1 MFTSFSTAL
10 SALDADTTALS
21 VVGNNLANLNTPGFK
36 ASQVYFRDLVTESV
50 GAGLGDTQVGFGTA
64 EPNTICEFTQGA
76 IQTSTGP
83 LDAAIQGNG
92 FFVVQNDAGQTMY
105 TRAGNFTTNAAGQL
119 VTSTGELVQGWTV
132 DPTTGKVNTAAATGN
147 IVVPTGSVSPPIA
160 SNSLALSLN
169 LNSTASVTGS
179 PDLSYPI
186 TVYDQLGTSHVVTAN
201 FTKTGTNTW
210 TYNLSVP
217 AGDVDGTGA
226 AASTSVSGT
235 LNFTDTGQLDTTA
248 TKPTSVVLNV
258 GPLADGA
265 PPMAIT
271 WNMIGADGTP
281 TMTQVAE
288 GSAVS
293 ASTPNGSP
301 AAQLTSVGL
310 SNGGV
315 IEAQFSDGTQ
325 VEVGQ
330 LAMASVR
337 NPDSLV
343 AEGNNNYSATAE
355 TASPVI
361 GMPGTGGNGQ
371 IVGGSI
377 EASTVDLATELTDL
391 IVYQR
396 AYEANSKVVTSVD
409 QLSQDTINLIH

>member
-36 ASQVYFRDLVTESV
+36 ASVVYFRDLVTQSV
-50 GAGLGDTQVGFGTA
+50 GAGLSDTQVGFGTA
-64 EPNTICEFTQGA
+64 EPNTIREFTQGA

-83 LDAAIQGNG
+83 YDAAIQGDG
-92 FFVVQNDAGQTMY
+92 FFVVQNTAGQTMY

-132 DPTTGKVNTAAATGN
+132 NPQTGQVNTTGAAGA
-147 IVVPTGSVSPPIA
+147 IVVPTGSVSPPVA
-160 SNSLALSLN
+160 TTGFTLDLN
-169 LNSTASVTGS
+169 LNSAAAVTGS

-186 TVYDQLGTSHVVTAN
+186 TVYDQLGTAHIVTAT
-201 FTKTGTNTW
+201 FTKTGTNAW

-217 AGDVDGTGA
+217 AGDVDETDPT
-226 AASTSVSGT
+226 ASTSVTGT
-235 LNFTDTGQLDTTA
+235 LAFTPTGQLDATA
-248 TKPTSVVLNV
+248 SPTSVVLNV
-258 GPLADGA
+258 TPLVDGA

-271 WNMIGADGTP
+271 WNLLGADGVTP
-281 TMTQVAE
+281 RLTQVAE
-288 GSAVS
+288 SSAVS
-293 ASTPNGSP
+293 ASAPNGSP
-301 AAQLTSVGL
+301 AAVLTNVGL

-315 IEAQFSDGTQ
+315 IEATFSDGTQ
-325 VEVGQ
+325 AAVGQ

-343 AEGNNNYSATAE
+343 AEGNNNFSATAD
-355 TASPVI
+355 TATPVI
-361 GMPGTGGNGQ
+361 GLPGTGGNGQ
-371 IVGGSI
+371 IEGGSI
-377 EASTVDLATELTDL
+377 EASTVDLATELTNL

>member
-36 ASQVYFRDLVTESV
+36 ASVVYFRDLVTESV

-92 FFVVQNDAGQTMY
+92 FFVVQNPAGQTMY

-132 DPTTGKVNTAAATGN
+132 NPQTGQINTTGATGA
-147 IVVPTGSVSPPIA
+147 IVVPTGSVSPPVA
-160 SNSLALSLN
+160 TTSFNLALN
-169 LNSTASVTGS
+169 LNSAAAVSGT

-186 TVYDQLGTSHVVTAN
+186 TVYDQLGTAHVVTAD

-210 TYNLSVP
+210 AYNLSVP
-217 AGDVDGTGA
+217 AADVDPTDPT
-226 AASTSVSGT
+226 ASSSVSGN
-235 LNFTDTGQLDTTA
+235 LSFTSTGQLDTTA
-248 TKPTSVVLNV
+248 SPTSVLFNV
-258 GPLADGA
+258 EPLTDGA

-271 WNMIGADGTP
+271 WNLLSTNGTP
-281 TMTQVAE
+281 SLTQVAE
-288 GSAVS
+288 TSAVS
-293 ASTPNGSP
+293 ASSPNGSP

-325 VEVGQ
+325 TAVGQ

-343 AEGNNNYSATAE
+343 AEGNNNYSATAN

-377 EASTVDLATELTDL
+377 EASTVDLATELTNL

>member
-36 ASQVYFRDLVTESV
+36 ASVVYFRDLVTQSV
-50 GAGLGDTQVGFGTA
+50 GAGLSDTQVGFGTA
-64 EPNTICEFTQGA
+64 EPNTIREFTQGA

-83 LDAAIQGNG
+83 YDAAIQGDG
-92 FFVVQNDAGQTMY
+92 FFVVQNAAGQTMY

-119 VTSTGELVQGWTV
+119 VTSTGEMVQGWTV
-132 DPTTGKVNTAAATGN
+132 NPATGQVDTTGATGA
-147 IVVPTGSVSPPIA
+147 IVVPTGSVSPPVA
-160 SNSLALSLN
+160 TTGFTLDLN
-169 LNSTASVTGS
+169 LNSAAAVTGS

-186 TVYDQLGTSHVVTAN
+186 TVYDKLGTAHTVTAT
-201 FTKTGTNTW
+201 FTKTGTNAW

-217 AGDVDGTGA
+217 AGDVDETDPT
-226 AASTSVSGT
+226 ASTSVTGA
-235 LNFTDTGQLDTTA
+235 LAFTPTGQLDTTA
-248 TKPTSVVLNV
+248 TTPTSVVLNV
-258 GPLADGA
+258 GPLTDGA

-271 WNMIGADGTP
+271 WNMIGSDGTP

-288 GSAVS
+288 SSAVS
-293 ASTPNGSP
+293 ASDPNGSP
-301 AAQLTSVGL
+301 AAVLTNVGL

-315 IEAQFSDGTQ
+315 IEATFSDGTQ
-325 VEVGQ
+325 TAVGQ

-343 AEGNNNYSATAE
+343 AEGNNNFSATAD
-355 TASPVI
+355 TATPVI
-361 GMPGTGGNGQ
+361 GLPGTGGNGQ
-371 IVGGSI
+371 IEGGSI
-377 EASTVDLATELTDL
+377 EASTVDLATELTNL

>member
-21 VVGNNLANLNTPGFK
+21 VVGNNLANLNTPGYK
-36 ASQVYFRDLVTESV
+36 ASVVYFRDLVTQSV

-64 EPNTICEFTQGA
+64 EPNTIREFTQGA

-83 LDAAIQGNG
+83 LDAAIQGDG
-92 FFVVQNDAGQTMY
+92 FFIVQTTAGQTMY
-105 TRAGNFTTNAAGQL
+105 TRAGNFQANAGGQL
-119 VTSTGELVQGWTV
+119 VTSTGELVQGWSV
-132 DPTTGKVNTAAATGN
+132 NPTTGKVDTTVATGD
-147 IVVPTGSVSPPIA
+147 IVVPTGSVSPPVA
-160 SNSLALSLN
+160 TTGFTLDLN
-169 LNSTASVTGS
+169 LNSAATVTGS

-186 TVYDQLGTSHVVTAN
+186 TVYDQLGTAHVVTAN

-210 TYNLSVP
+210 QYNLSVP
-217 AGDVDGTGA
+217 AADVDETDPT
-226 AASTSVSGT
+226 ASTTVSGNLT
-235 LNFTDTGQLDTTA
+235 FTSTGQLDTTA
-248 TKPTSVVLNV
+248 SPTSVVLNV
-258 GPLADGA
+258 TPLTDGA

-271 WNMIGADGTP
+271 WNLLNANGTP
-281 TMTQVAE
+281 RLTQVAE
-288 GSAVS
+288 TSGVS

-301 AAQLTSVGL
+301 AAELTNVGL

-325 VEVGQ
+325 IAVGQ
-330 LAMASVR
+330 LAMASIR

-343 AEGNNNYSATAE
+343 AQGNNNFSATAN
-355 TASPVI
+355 TATPVI
-361 GMPGTGGNGQ
+361 GLPGTGGCGQ

-377 EASTVDLATELTDL
+377 EASTVDLATELTNL

>member
-36 ASQVYFRDLVTESV
+36 ASTVYFRDLVTESV

-92 FFVVQNDAGQTMY
+92 FFVVQNTAGQTMY

-119 VTSTGELVQGWTV
+119 VTTTGELAQGWTV
-132 DPTTGKVNTAAATGN
+132 DPATGKVDTTSATGN
-147 IVVPTGSVSPPIA
+147 IVVPTGSVSPPVVTDTM
-160 SNSLALSLN
+160 SLSLN
-169 LNSTASVTGS
+169 LNSAAAVTGS

-186 TVYDQLGTSHVVTAN
+186 TVYDQLGTAHVVTAA

-210 TYNLSVP
+210 GYTLSVP
-217 AGDVDGTGA
+217 STDVDQT
-226 AASTSVSGT
+226 AASPSNSVSGT
-235 LNFTDTGQLDTTA
+235 LSFTDTGQLDTTA
-248 TKPTSVVLNV
+248 TSPTSVVLNV
-258 GPLADGA
+258 GPLTDGA

-271 WNMIGADGTP
+271 WNMLGSDGTP

-288 GSAVS
+288 SSAVS
-293 ASTPNGSP
+293 ASTQNGSP

-343 AEGNNNYSATAE
+343 AEGDNNFSATAK

-377 EASTVDLATELTDL
+377 EASTVDLATNLTDL